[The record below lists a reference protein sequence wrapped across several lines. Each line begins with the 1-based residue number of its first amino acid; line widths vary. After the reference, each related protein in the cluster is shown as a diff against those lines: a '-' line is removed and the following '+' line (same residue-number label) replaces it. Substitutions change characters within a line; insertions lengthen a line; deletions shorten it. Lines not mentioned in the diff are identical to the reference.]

1 MPEFNT
7 LLSGYSF
14 FEGPRWHD
22 GRLWLSDFYTHQVIA
37 CDLQGRVEKI
47 ADVPGQ
53 PSGLGWLPDGRL
65 LIVSMR
71 DRRVLRREAD
81 GQLVTH
87 ADLSN
92 IATGHC
98 NDMAVDAQG
107 RAWVGNF
114 GFDLMGGG
122 GVQTA
127 SLARVDPDG
136 SVHEAAR
143 DLYFPNAILPTPDGR
158 TLIVNETLGNRLSAF
173 DIAADGRLGPRRDW
187 AVFGPLVQSDKLD
200 DYIAGGKVAADG
212 GALDAEGAVWVAD
225 AIGNRALRVDSPEQ
239 SVAMLRDVLEG
250 KAGAP
255 RDIVV
260 LNAGMAL
267 YAAGVAP
274 SMQEGMAQAR
284 QSIDSGA
291 ALAKLQALVA
301 FSQAA
306 A

>member
-1 MPEFNT
+1 MTKAGVLTEGLHF
-7 LLSGYSF
+7 G
-14 FEGPRWHD
+14 EGPRWRD

-136 SVHEAAR
+136 SVHEVAR

-173 DIAADGRLGPRRDW
+173 DIAADGSLGPRRDW

-225 AIGNRALRVDSPEQ
+225 AIGNRALRVAEGG
-239 SVAMLRDVLEG
+239 RVLQEVST
-250 KAGAP
+250 GAQGTFACTLGGP
-255 RDIVV
+255 DGRT
-260 LNAGMAL
+260 LFL
-267 YAAGVAP
+267 CVAP
-274 SMQEGMAQAR
+274 DFMEHHR
-284 QSIDSGA
+284 
-291 ALAKLQALVA
+291 
-301 FSQAA
+301 AA
-306 A
+306 AREAQIWTTRVDVPGAGF

>member
-14 FEGPRWHD
+14 FEGPRWRD

-37 CDLQGRVEKI
+37 CDLQGHVEKI

-143 DLYFPNAILPTPDGR
+143 ELYFSNAILPTPDGR

-173 DIAADGRLGPRRDW
+173 DIAADGSLGPRRDW

-225 AIGNRALRVDSPEQ
+225 AIGNRALRVAEGG
-239 SVAMLRDVLEG
+239 RVLQEVST
-250 KAGAP
+250 GAQGTF
-255 RDIVV
+255 
-260 LNAGMAL
+260 ACAL
-267 YAAGVAP
+267 GGPDGRTLFLCVAP
-274 SMQEGMAQAR
+274 DFMEHHR
-284 QSIDSGA
+284 
-291 ALAKLQALVA
+291 
-301 FSQAA
+301 AA
-306 A
+306 AREAQIWTTRVDVPGAGF

>member
-7 LLSGYSF
+7 ILSGYSF
-14 FEGPRWHD
+14 FEGPRWRD

-136 SVHEAAR
+136 SVHEVAR
-143 DLYFPNAILPTPDGR
+143 DLYFHNAILPTPDGR

-173 DIAADGRLGPRRDW
+173 DIAADGSLGPRRDW

-225 AIGNRALRVDSPEQ
+225 AIGNRALRVAEGG
-239 SVAMLRDVLEG
+239 RVLQEVST
-250 KAGAP
+250 GAQGTFACTLGGP
-255 RDIVV
+255 DGRT
-260 LNAGMAL
+260 LFL
-267 YAAGVAP
+267 CVAP
-274 SMQEGMAQAR
+274 DFMEHHR
-284 QSIDSGA
+284 
-291 ALAKLQALVA
+291 
-301 FSQAA
+301 AA
-306 A
+306 AREAQIWTTRVDVPGAGL

>member
-1 MPEFNT
+1 MPAFDT

-14 FEGPRWHD
+14 FEGPRWRD
-22 GRLWLSDFYTHQVIA
+22 GRLWLSDFYTHQVLT
-37 CDLQGRVEKI
+37 CDLQGRVEKM
-47 ADVPGQ
+47 AEVPGQ

-81 GQLVTH
+81 GRLVTH
-87 ADLSN
+87 ADLSL

-122 GVQTA
+122 AVTTA

-143 DLYFPNAILPTPDGR
+143 DLYFPNAILPTPDGK

-173 DIAADGRLGPRRDW
+173 DIGADGTLGPRRDW
-187 AVFGPLVQSDKLD
+187 AVFGPLVQSDKMD
-200 DYIAGGKVAADG
+200 DYIAGGKLAADG
-212 GALDAEGAVWVAD
+212 GVLDAEGAVWVAD
-225 AIGNRALRVDSPEQ
+225 AIGHRAIRVAEGGRVLQEISTGAQGTFACTLGGADGRTLFLCVAPDFLEHNRAAAREAQIWTTRVDVP
-239 SVAMLRDVLEG
+239 
-250 KAGAP
+250 
-255 RDIVV
+255 
-260 LNAGMAL
+260 
-267 YAAGVAP
+267 GV
-274 SMQEGMAQAR
+274 G
-284 QSIDSGA
+284 
-291 ALAKLQALVA
+291 
-301 FSQAA
+301 F
-306 A
+306 

>member
-14 FEGPRWHD
+14 FEGPRWHA
-22 GRLWLSDFYTHQVIA
+22 GRLWLSDFYTYQVMA

-65 LIVSMR
+65 LIVSRR

-143 DLYFPNAILPTPDGR
+143 ELYFPNAILPTPDGR

-225 AIGNRALRVDSPEQ
+225 AIGNRALRVAEGGRVLQ
-239 SVAMLRDVLEG
+239 DVST
-250 KAGAP
+250 GAQGTFACTLGGP
-255 RDIVV
+255 DGRT
-260 LNAGMAL
+260 LFL
-267 YAAGVAP
+267 CVAP
-274 SMQEGMAQAR
+274 DFMEHHR
-284 QSIDSGA
+284 
-291 ALAKLQALVA
+291 
-301 FSQAA
+301 AA
-306 A
+306 AREAQIWTTRVDVPGAGF